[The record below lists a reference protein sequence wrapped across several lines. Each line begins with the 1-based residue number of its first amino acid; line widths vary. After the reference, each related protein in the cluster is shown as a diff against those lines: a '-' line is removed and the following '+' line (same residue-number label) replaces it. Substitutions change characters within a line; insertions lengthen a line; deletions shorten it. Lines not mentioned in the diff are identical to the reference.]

1 MPLGREKEK
10 DMHYIDM
17 HCDTLAKGVAYRK
30 KTITVMEQT
39 MVDITRLRQAGAAAQ
54 FFAMFVPQK
63 EYHKDYQCWVSVDD
77 TVTEEDFIV
86 QMYEVYQNT
95 LQENADTL
103 AFAQS
108 YEDLQKNQG
117 NGKISAF
124 LTIENGYPVK
134 GKLENLKKYHDMGVG
149 LMTLTWNDPNSFGY
163 PHSKD
168 PEEMKKGLTDFGKE
182 AIEYMNELGMV
193 IDVSHLSDG
202 GFWDVVKYTDR
213 PFVASHSNCRAVCP
227 LLRNLS
233 DEMIR
238 ALADRGGVSGVN
250 FCPDLTRLGANH
262 CTAEELAEQVLHFV
276 QVGGED
282 CVALGTDFDG
292 IGGTVEVDDPTKME
306 LLFDALIRRGMT
318 PRQLD
323 KLAWGNALRVFE
335 DTLR

>member
-1 MPLGREKEK
+1 MPGC
-10 DMHYIDM
+10 IDL
-17 HCDTLAKGVAYRK
+17 HCDTL
-30 KTITVMEQT
+30 TDW
-39 MVDITRLRQAGAAAQ
+39 VDRGEVRGLYDLPDKMLDLKRLHEAGAMAECFAVFFPPREELMRELSDEQIFTESRRILHEAAERHSDI
-54 FFAMFVPQK
+54 FALARNAEDIRANHAAGK
-63 EYHKDYQCWVSVDD
+63 VSG
-77 TVTEEDFIV
+77 
-86 QMYEVYQNT
+86 
-95 LQENADTL
+95 L
-103 AFAQS
+103 
-108 YEDLQKNQG
+108 
-117 NGKISAF
+117 
-124 LTIENGYPVK
+124 LTIEDARAVDGRMEQLDYFYEQGVRCMALVWNF
-134 GKLENLKKYHDMGVG
+134 ENMNY
-149 LMTLTWNDPNSFGY
+149 PNSFGA
-163 PHSKD
+163 PNS
-168 PEEMKKGLTDFGKE
+168 PVFQNTGLTAFGRE
-182 AIEYMNELGMV
+182 AVGYMQELGILV
-193 IDVSHLSDG
+193 DVSHLSDG